1 MEVEVAVE
9 VEVVAPPAAG
19 VAGWLANVICR
30 SKDGVPLPQPWPE
43 LPAAEPADV
52 TGDPADSCLVEL
64 LSVTLATPSISR
76 SRDISLATSGWLLVQ
91 PVRAIEVPVGAPV
104 LVGVAVPALV
114 AADVAAVPF
123 RVASEV
129 FLGMTCEIW
138 ASVACQS
145 KRPEAS

>member
-1 MEVEVAVE
+1 
-9 VEVVAPPAAG
+9 
-19 VAGWLANVICR
+19 
-30 SKDGVPLPQPWPE
+30 
-43 LPAAEPADV
+43 
-52 TGDPADSCLVEL
+52 
-64 LSVTLATPSISR
+64 
-76 SRDISLATSGWLLVQ
+76 LVQ

-129 FLGMTCEIW
+129 FLGTTCEIW

-145 KRPEAS
+145 KRPDAS